1 MVSNLQSPI
10 SNLWMARSPLSAL
23 SSLGPFGSILS
34 VLREVDVRPA
44 RIAAETPFLIAFVSR
59 DVPFAEHLAALMYRG
74 DRPADT
80 PPYRAAVGVPITDA
94 AQISRANVVVI
105 VMRADPQSDEE
116 LRLKRALETS
126 NVPLLTCFVQERS
139 ASPPTPSVISG
150 PAVTLPLEDGTLD
163 EQTAIERLTAA
174 IRQLKAIDDLALARH
189 LPAFREPV
197 VRALIEDVAMA
208 NATYS
213 LGSGLLQINPAT
225 GLPIAVADT
234 VILTKNQA
242 IMAYK
247 IALAMGLP
255 PDFKHV
261 MPQIAGVIG
270 GGLILRQVARSV
282 ISLVPGLGIAPKVAI
297 SFAGT
302 FAIGEAVYRWSRS
315 GERLTEEGLKAIY
328 ALAVER
334 GKDLAA
340 GLQRRRDAPGRRMR
354 RRAAPSTESDA
365 EPASPEQEVIELPP
379 AARRN
384 GAAQSE

>member
-1 MVSNLQSPI
+1 
-10 SNLWMARSPLSAL
+10 MARSPFSAL
-23 SSLGPFGSILS
+23 SSLGPFSAILS

-44 RIAAETPFLIAFVSR
+44 RIAAETPFLIAFVSH
-59 DVPFAEHLAALMYRG
+59 DVQFAEHLATLMYRG
-74 DRPADT
+74 DRPTDT
-80 PPYRAAVGVPITDA
+80 PPYRAAIGTPITDA
-94 AQISRANVVVI
+94 TQISRANVVVI
-105 VMRADPQSDEE
+105 VTRDDPQLDEA
-116 LRLKRALETS
+116 LRLKRALEAS
-126 NVPLLTCFVQERS
+126 NVPLLMCFVQERG
-139 ASPPTPSVISG
+139 APPPAQSVTSG
-150 PAVTLPLEDGTLD
+150 HAVTLPLDNGALD

-189 LPAFREPV
+189 LPAFRPPV

-270 GGLILRQVARSV
+270 GGLVLRQVARRM
-282 ISLVPGLGIAPKVAI
+282 IGLIPGLGIAPKVAI

-315 GERLTEEGLKAIY
+315 GERLTEDGLKAIY

-340 GLQRRRDAPGRRMR
+340 GLQRRCATRPTEPKAK
-354 RRAAPSTESDA
+354 PS
-365 EPASPEQEVIELPP
+365 PPEQAIIELPP
-379 AARRN
+379 APSHN
-384 GAAQSE
+384 GAAQSY

>member
-1 MVSNLQSPI
+1 MG
-10 SNLWMARSPLSAL
+10 RSPFSAL

-44 RIAAETPFLIAFVSR
+44 RVAAETPFLIAFVSR
-59 DVPFAEHLAALMYRG
+59 DLPFAEHLAALMYRG
-74 DRPADT
+74 DRPTDV
-80 PPYRAAVGVPITDA
+80 PPYRAAVGISLTDA
-94 AQISRANVVVI
+94 VHISRANVVVI
-105 VMRADPQSDEE
+105 VTRAGQQPDEE
-116 LRLKRALETS
+116 LRLKRALEAA
-126 NVPLLTCFVQERS
+126 NVPLLMCFVQERD
-139 ASPPTPSVISG
+139 ALPPAHDAALGQV
-150 PAVTLPLEDGTLD
+150 VTLPLANGTLD
-163 EQTAIERLTAA
+163 EQAALERLTRA

-197 VRALIEDVAMA
+197 VRALIEDVATA

-213 LGSGLLQINPAT
+213 LGSGVLQINPVT

-270 GGLILRQVARSV
+270 GGLVLRQVARSV

-302 FAIGEAVYRWSRS
+302 FAIGEAVYRWCRT
-315 GERLTEEGLKAIY
+315 GERLTEDGLKTAY
-328 ALAVER
+328 ALALDLGR
-334 GKDLAA
+334 NLAA
-340 GLQRRRDAPGRRMR
+340 RLQRRGAVRQP
-354 RRAAPSTESDA
+354 A
-365 EPASPEQEVIELPP
+365 EPPPDREVIELPP
-379 AARRN
+379 LSAGDGTLADEPDLTARPTR
-384 GAAQSE
+384 

>member
-1 MVSNLQSPI
+1 
-10 SNLWMARSPLSAL
+10 MARSPLSAL

-105 VMRADPQSDEE
+105 VTRADPQPDEE
-116 LRLKRALETS
+116 LRLKRALEAS

-139 ASPPTPSVISG
+139 ASPPPPSVISG
-150 PAVTLPLEDGTLD
+150 PAVTLPLEDGALD

-255 PDFKHV
+255 PDFKHI

-315 GERLTEEGLKAIY
+315 GERLTEEGLKVIY
-328 ALAVER
+328 MRALER
-334 GKDLAA
+334 GRDLVAS
-340 GLQRRRDAPGRRMR
+340 LQRRREAATGRRAQ
-354 RRAAPSTESDA
+354 RRAKRPTEIEA
-365 EPASPEQEVIELPP
+365 EPAPPEQEVIELPP
-379 AARRN
+379 VSRRN

>member
-1 MVSNLQSPI
+1 
-10 SNLWMARSPLSAL
+10 MARSPFSAL
-23 SSLGPFGSILS
+23 SSLGPFGAVLG

-59 DVPFAEHLAALMYRG
+59 DAQFAEHLAALMYRG

-80 PPYRAAVGVPITDA
+80 PPYRAAIGAPITDA
-94 AQISRANVVVI
+94 APISRANVVVI
-105 VMRADPQSDEE
+105 VTRDDPQLRDEA
-116 LRLKRALETS
+116 LRLKRALEAS
-126 NVPLLTCFVQERS
+126 NAPVLMCFAQERGAPPPAQS
-139 ASPPTPSVISG
+139 AAIG
-150 PAVTLPLEDGTLD
+150 HAVTLPLDGGALD
-163 EQTAIERLTAA
+163 ERAAIERLTAA

-189 LPAFREPV
+189 LPAFRAPV
-197 VRALIEDVAMA
+197 VRALIEDVATA

-247 IALAMGLP
+247 IALAMGLS

-270 GGLILRQVARSV
+270 GGLIFRQVARLAV
-282 ISLVPGLGIAPKVAI
+282 GWLPGLGVAPKVAI

-315 GERLTEEGLKAIY
+315 GERLTEEGLRAIY

-334 GKDLAA
+334 GKALAA
-340 GLQRRRDAPGRRMR
+340 GLRQRRVTRPAQAKAKPN
-354 RRAAPSTESDA
+354 PP
-365 EPASPEQEVIELPP
+365 EPAMIALPP
-379 AARRN
+379 SPSHN
-384 GAAQSE
+384 GAAQPH

>member
-1 MVSNLQSPI
+1 
-10 SNLWMARSPLSAL
+10 MARSPFSVL

-44 RIAAETPFLIAFVSR
+44 RIAAETPFLIAFASR

-80 PPYRAAVGVPITDA
+80 PPYRAAIGAPITDA
-94 AQISRANVVVI
+94 TQISRANVVII
-105 VMRADPQSDEE
+105 VTRADSPPDEE
-116 LRLKRALETS
+116 LRLKRALEAS
-126 NVPLLTCFVQERS
+126 NVPLLMCFVHERS
-139 ASPPTPSVISG
+139 APPPAQSVTSG
-150 PAVTLPLEDGTLD
+150 HAVALPLEDGTLD
-163 EQTAIERLTAA
+163 EQAAIARLTTA

-247 IALAMGLP
+247 IALAMGSP
-255 PDFKHV
+255 SDFKHV

-270 GGLILRQVARSV
+270 GGLLFRQIARSV
-282 ISLVPGLGIAPKVAI
+282 IGLVPGLGIAPKVAI

-302 FAIGEAVYRWSRS
+302 FAIGEAVYRWCRS

-328 ALAVER
+328 ALALER
-334 GKDLAA
+334 GRELAA
-340 GLQRRRDAPGRRMR
+340 GLQRRRDAAVRRAR
-354 RRAAPSTESDA
+354 RRAAHTTESAA
-365 EPASPEQEVIELPP
+365 EPAPPEQEIIELPP
-379 AARRN
+379 ASRRN
-384 GAAQSE
+384 GVEQPE